1 MAKKT
6 KNYKL
11 RSKVY
16 KGIGTSTIAI
26 TTLSGFVAYE
36 SAIDWNNFKTELEN
50 FIVVNPETVKL
61 NLAIAFP
68 LLIAI
73 LVFVGVFRKK
83 NEDALKG
90 KVALP
95 LLFGIVL
102 LWLIYSIIEAT
113 LCAMVGAFVGSVF
126 DEFLFSPLSNSAKSK
141 ATDDHEIALEK
152 RREKARKI
160 ARDEIDGTV

>member
-16 KGIGTSTIAI
+16 KGLGTSSIAI
-26 TTLSGFVAYE
+26 TTLGGFVAYE
-36 SAIDWNNFKTELEN
+36 SAIDWNNFKKELEN

-68 LLIAI
+68 LLIAF
-73 LVFVGVFRKK
+73 LVFIWVFRKK
-83 NEDALKG
+83 NAEALKG

-95 LLFGIVL
+95 LLFGIIF
-102 LWLIYSIIEAT
+102 LWLIYSIIEAM

-126 DEFLFSPLSNSAKSK
+126 DEFLFSPLSSSAKLK
-141 ATDDHEIALEK
+141 AKDDHEIALEM
-152 RREKARKI
+152 RREKARKR
-160 ARDEIDGTV
+160 ARDDIDGTV

>member
-16 KGIGTSTIAI
+16 KGLGTSSIAI
-26 TTLSGFVAYE
+26 TTLGGFVAYE

-73 LVFVGVFRKK
+73 LVFIWVV
-83 NEDALKG
+83 
-90 KVALP
+90 
-95 LLFGIVL
+95 
-102 LWLIYSIIEAT
+102 
-113 LCAMVGAFVGSVF
+113 
-126 DEFLFSPLSNSAKSK
+126 
-141 ATDDHEIALEK
+141 
-152 RREKARKI
+152 
-160 ARDEIDGTV
+160 